1 MKSTNSIKFRLILTF
16 SLLSIVSNLSIGL
29 ISGNMSGN
37 MITGDAKNQ
46 AQVMANEG
54 AKLVESRMRT
64 PIVYLETLAIQDEVR
79 SMNLEQAV
87 KYLTYCKEQ
96 SDFYELAVVT
106 PDGTAYYTDGT
117 NTQLGDRAY
126 IKKAFAGESN
136 ISDVIISRV
145 INEPVVMVAVPIK
158 EGNTVKGVLIGRSD
172 ANTLSELTN
181 DIKYGAS
188 GLSYIISAAG
198 MIMAHDDKNMV
209 MEQINPIDKMAEDD
223 TYTYWGEALKTII
236 LQKNGFISHKLL
248 TADNIYESRFAG
260 FTQIPGTDWIFVST
274 ASEDDILRSVTSI
287 RKFMQM
293 IIFSFLTVN
302 VIIVYFV
309 GKTLAKPII
318 DISKLTEKI
327 AALDISVNIPQKLL
341 VKKDETGV
349 LAKSM
354 QNIIDSLRHIIG
366 EITDS
371 SLQVASTAQEL
382 TATAEQSASATDEVS
397 KAVEDIA
404 KGASEQAENT
414 ELGSQSAIKLGD
426 IIDLNKGFM
435 QDMNT
440 AADKVTDVVK
450 EGLTEVERLAAISTK
465 NSLVSQEVSEIIKKT
480 SESANKIGEASNVI
494 ANIAKKTNLLALNA
508 SIEAVRAG
516 EAGKGFSVVA
526 SEIKHLAE
534 QSASSTNYISDIL
547 SELQNNVAKAVESIN
562 NVNEI
567 SKEQLES
574 ANNTKSRY
582 EAINNATLDT
592 EGAIDKLIAS
602 EEEILKA
609 KVEILDM
616 LQNLSAIAEENA
628 AGTQQASSAMLEQST
643 SMEELAKTSER
654 LASLAS
660 NLQTIISKFK
670 LS

>member
-16 SLLSIVSNLSIGL
+16 SILTIVSNLSIGF
-29 ISGNMSGN
+29 ISSR
-37 MITGDAKNQ
+37 ITAGLVTDDAKRQ
-46 AQVMANEG
+46 AEKMANEG
-54 AKLVESRMRT
+54 AKLVESRIQT
-64 PIVYLETLAIQDEVR
+64 PIVYLETLAIQDEIR

-87 KYLTYCKEQ
+87 KYLSYCKEQ
-96 SDFYELAVVT
+96 SDFMELAIVT
-106 PDGTAYYTDGT
+106 PDGMAYYTDGT
-117 NTQLGDRAY
+117 STQLGDRAY
-126 IKKAFAGESN
+126 ILRAFSGVPN
-136 ISDVIISRV
+136 VSDVIISRV

-158 EGNTVKGVLIGRSD
+158 DGNKVKGVLIGRRD
-172 ANTLSELTN
+172 ANTLSELTK
-181 DIKYGAS
+181 DIKHGSA
-188 GLSYIISAAG
+188 GISYIISSTG

-209 MEQINPIDKMAEDD
+209 MDQLNPIDKMIEDPL
-223 TYTYWGEALKTII
+223 YSYWGEALKTII
-236 LQKNGFISHKLL
+236 EQKNGFIRHKDI
-248 TADNIYESRFAG
+248 TAAKGNEIRFAG
-260 FTQIPGTDWIFVST
+260 FASIPGTDWIFISS
-274 ASEDDILRSVTSI
+274 ASESELLNSVANIRSN
-287 RKFMQM
+287 MQKL
-293 IIFSFLTVN
+293 IFSFLTVN
-302 VIIVYFV
+302 IVIVYFV
-309 GKTLAKPII
+309 GKAIAKPII
-318 DISKLTEKI
+318 GITRLTEKL
-327 AALDISVNIPQKLL
+327 ALLDISINIPEKLL
-341 VKKDETGV
+341 KKKDETGI

-354 QNIIDSLRHIIG
+354 QSIIDNLRNILG

-382 TATAEQSASATDEVS
+382 TATAEQSASAADEVS

-426 IIDLNKGFM
+426 IIDLNKTFM
-435 QDMNT
+435 QDMNN

-450 EGLTEVERLAAISTK
+450 EGLTKVERLAAISNK
-465 NSLVSQEVSEIIKKT
+465 NKIVSQEVYEIIKQT
-480 SESANKIGEASNVI
+480 SDSATKIGEASNVI

-526 SEIKHLAE
+526 TEIKQLAE
-534 QSASSTNYISDIL
+534 QSAVSTNYINDIL
-547 SELQNNVAKAVESIN
+547 SELQSNVSRAVESIN

-567 SKEQLES
+567 SREQLES
-574 ANNTKSRY
+574 ANSTKSRY
-582 EAINNATLDT
+582 ESINSATLET
-592 EGAIDKLIAS
+592 EAAIDKLIAS
-602 EEEILKA
+602 EEEIVKA
-609 KVEILDM
+609 KNEILDM

-654 LASLAS
+654 LASLAA